1 MFQTVM
7 SYLDDANLI
16 LSVLMLAVITF
27 YLRSLRPQNLPPA
40 PGTALPF
47 IGHLYM
53 LERNPRGQF
62 KQWAEKYAD
71 VFLLQMGPQRT
82 VFINSLK
89 TIKEALVTQADHF
102 SDRPNT
108 SFLAK
113 HLIYYSKGIIFNSG
127 ANWKCQRS
135 TTLNILRKFGMG
147 KNILAEKILVEVAF
161 FCKELARLDGKPS
174 DIRELTNM
182 SISNVISSII
192 FGKRFEFDDPQF
204 IAQMNSLNDI
214 AKLNSGTLIL
224 NFFPFLFYI
233 PVDLFKGKKLLKAYL
248 DQRDFLSSLIHSILN
263 LSDSNTVDSYISEYK
278 KEMKKE
284 QELNQPSHLDD
295 ENLSRNI
302 SNLFGAGTETTS
314 STILWF
320 MLYMLNFPEVQNKTY
335 NEIVAQIGKERA
347 PSIADKPRLKYF
359 TAVIME
365 VQRKASILPITIPY
379 FCSTDTTLA
388 GYTIPKNTVVMPNL
402 DAVLRSKEIWGDP
415 ENFRPERFL
424 DEQGNVVKREELI
437 PFSVGRRVCLG
448 ESLAKMELFLYLSNL
463 IQTFQFLPAR
473 PDKIPPLK
481 DTWGLAATPEPFE
494 IKCVKRNA

>member
-62 KQWAEKYAD
+62 KQWTEKYGD

-82 VFINSLK
+82 VFINSFK
-89 TIKEALVTQADHF
+89 TIKEALVTQADNF

-224 NFFPFLFYI
+224 NFFPFF
-233 PVDLFKGKKLLKAYL
+233 
-248 DQRDFLSSLIHSILN
+248 ILY
-263 LSDSNTVDSYISEYK
+263 S
-278 KEMKKE
+278 
-284 QELNQPSHLDD
+284 
-295 ENLSRNI
+295 
-302 SNLFGAGTETTS
+302 
-314 STILWF
+314 
-320 MLYMLNFPEVQNKTY
+320 
-335 NEIVAQIGKERA
+335 
-347 PSIADKPRLKYF
+347 
-359 TAVIME
+359 
-365 VQRKASILPITIPY
+365 
-379 FCSTDTTLA
+379 C
-388 GYTIPKNTVVMPNL
+388 
-402 DAVLRSKEIWGDP
+402 
-415 ENFRPERFL
+415 
-424 DEQGNVVKREELI
+424 
-437 PFSVGRRVCLG
+437 
-448 ESLAKMELFLYLSNL
+448 
-463 IQTFQFLPAR
+463 
-473 PDKIPPLK
+473 
-481 DTWGLAATPEPFE
+481 
-494 IKCVKRNA
+494 